1 MRLGPAG
8 HAWAFVARLG
18 SILGWHGLTSG
29 LIALVA
35 FGCGLGMLVQE
46 YYRPKVTDHD
56 VFYKVLANWVQ
67 APDYLGKNIVDY
79 ARDWHEAP
87 EASRPALL
95 GRVQDSLRRLGDD
108 LERHDTLFP
117 LINVVGMSLVDPVD
131 LELAVWKPQHAI
143 GASTSP
149 VEERIPVDPAGT
161 ASPLELVVR
170 YQVAPEVESF
180 VQDADRSY
188 VRMIRALIAL
198 SGASLLCFG
207 YMILHVLDLR
217 ERVAIEAAQEA
228 TLDLA
233 DRTCHELGNV
243 AFVVANERRNLA
255 SHIELLERFV
265 AEEPEARDA
274 AASRAGI
281 DVTTQ
286 ARFNH
291 ALKREYADREIDP
304 AFELRRSAALARDVC
319 RQIAICSDYIT
330 LTVRELDGFL
340 KQSELPVVLATI
352 GAAEVFEEAVA
363 LLAPRLESADA
374 RVDRPGLSANPVRV
388 IGDRRLLVHALVNL
402 LKNAVEA
409 ASGAG
414 IDPVIALSVRI
425 DGETAWLEV
434 ADNGPG
440 IAVAES
446 RQIFEPGF
454 STKGAGRGQGLAIVR
469 ESVQLQG
476 GRLIVSARP
485 EGGTIFAIGLP
496 VAT

>member
-46 YYRPKVTDHD
+46 YYRPKVNDNE
-56 VFYKVLANWVQ
+56 VLKSVLANWVQ

-79 ARDWHEAP
+79 ARDWREAP
-87 EASRPALL
+87 EGSRPVLL
-95 GRVQDSLRRLGDD
+95 GRVQESLRRLGDD

-117 LINVVGMSLVDPVD
+117 LINVVGMSLVHPGGEV
-131 LELAVWKPQHAI
+131 ARWSPQHAL
-143 GASTSP
+143 GASASP
-149 VEERIPVDPAGT
+149 VEDRIPFDPAGT
-161 ASPLELVVR
+161 RSPLELVVL
-170 YQVAPEVESF
+170 YHVAPEVESV
-180 VQDADRSY
+180 VQYAERYY

-207 YMILHVLDLR
+207 YMVLHVLDLR
-217 ERVAIEAAQEA
+217 ERVAREAAQEA

-281 DVTTQ
+281 DTTTL

-340 KQSELPVVLATI
+340 KQSELPVVFATI

-374 RVDRPGLSANPVRV
+374 RVDRPGPTAIPTRV

-409 ASGAG
+409 GSGAG
-414 IDPVIALSVRI
+414 IDPVIALSVRVE
-425 DGETAWLEV
+425 GETAWLEV

-440 IAVAES
+440 IADAES
-446 RQIFEPGF
+446 RHIFEDGF
-454 STKGAGRGQGLAIVR
+454 STKGPGRGQGLAIVR

-476 GRLIVSARP
+476 GRLKVSARP

-496 VAT
+496 VAA